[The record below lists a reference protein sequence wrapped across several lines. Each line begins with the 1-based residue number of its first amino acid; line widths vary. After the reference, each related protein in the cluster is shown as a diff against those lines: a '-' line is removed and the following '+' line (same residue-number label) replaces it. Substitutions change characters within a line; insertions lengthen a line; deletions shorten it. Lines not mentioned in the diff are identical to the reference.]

1 MKATKEEII
10 RLVLPTED
18 EIEKKTDRKH
28 YRYRDRLK
36 AYALFVSMVALLVLI
51 VVMFRSGNHGDGFG
65 TSFLLKGSPKCQFC
79 DQSQPKFYDD
89 KSYTISIKGAST
101 NASTSTNADDDAD
114 AGLDHSVYED
124 IVVTPMTVTYD
135 YDLYDGQII
144 FTDPLTETIP
154 NVDFDYA
161 IVGVTSVKHI
171 NRDTNEPVSLDE
183 VYLHHIVMPPLNMI
197 GAEVLANDKDT
208 PYVKYPDGYALHVIA
223 EDTPRIHV
231 NAHMLSN
238 KNLAPV
244 QGSLSRAHKECNE
257 CYYAPGK
264 GSDCTPEFS
273 GKFACCGD
281 SIACTTGGEQCAC
294 ATTTEA
300 DRSTTTK
307 YRMEFT
313 FLTSLDISK
322 FKRVDHWTFTAPAC
336 SVNLNGDSVFKE
348 EPSDNFCFGQS
359 KGTVLDSG
367 GGSLFHQV
375 SEDNVNPYVKT
386 KINVVAP
393 TGGKIVWAQ
402 AHLHTGG
409 INATLLLNGVV
420 QCTADSVYGTNSD
433 VATNARNEQNHLI
446 NIGTCYDEV
455 GETGIRFEEGD
466 IFTTESF
473 YYGGTDD
480 KRMDGADSAGE
491 HKNVMSYFSLNVD
504 FDGDTKLFTQ
514 KRSSIAFWNNLALNA
529 GL

>member
-1 MKATKEEII
+1 M
-10 RLVLPTED
+10 
-18 EIEKKTDRKH
+18 
-28 YRYRDRLK
+28 
-36 AYALFVSMVALLVLI
+36 
-51 VVMFRSGNHGDGFG
+51 
-65 TSFLLKGSPKCQFC
+65 
-79 DQSQPKFYDD
+79 
-89 KSYTISIKGAST
+89 
-101 NASTSTNADDDAD
+101 
-114 AGLDHSVYED
+114 
-124 IVVTPMTVTYD
+124 
-135 YDLYDGQII
+135 
-144 FTDPLTETIP
+144 
-154 NVDFDYA
+154 
-161 IVGVTSVKHI
+161 
-171 NRDTNEPVSLDE
+171 
-183 VYLHHIVMPPLNMI
+183 
-197 GAEVLANDKDT
+197 
-208 PYVKYPDGYALHVIA
+208 
-223 EDTPRIHV
+223 
-231 NAHMLSN
+231 
-238 KNLAPV
+238 
-244 QGSLSRAHKECNE
+244 
-257 CYYAPGK
+257 
-264 GSDCTPEFS
+264 EFS
-273 GKFACCGD
+273 
-281 SIACTTGGEQCAC
+281 
-294 ATTTEA
+294 
-300 DRSTTTK
+300 
-307 YRMEFT
+307 

-348 EPSDNFCFGQS
+348 EPPDNFCFGQS

-480 KRMDGADSAGE
+480 KRMDGVDSAGE
-491 HKNVMSYFSLNVD
+491 HKNVMSYFGLNVD
-504 FDGDTKLFTQ
+504 FDGDTKLLTQ
-514 KRSSIAFWNNLALNA
+514 KRSSIAFWNNFALNA